1 MWTVGSF
8 VVMNTKTFTVKGM
21 TCGNCVRHVTEEV
34 SGVVGVTTVD
44 VTLETGAVVV
54 TADGSIDDSAIEAAV
69 VEAGYELVK

>member
-1 MWTVGSF
+1 MS
-8 VVMNTKTFTVKGM
+8 TKTFTVKGM

-34 SGVVGVTTVD
+34 QGVAGVTNVE

-54 TADGSIDDSAIEAAV
+54 TADSIDDSAIEAAV

>member
-1 MWTVGSF
+1 MS
-8 VVMNTKTFTVKGM
+8 TKTFTVKGM

-34 SGVVGVTTVD
+34 QGVAGVTNVE

-54 TADGSIDDSAIEAAV
+54 TADSIDDAAIEAAV

>member
-1 MWTVGSF
+1 MS
-8 VVMNTKTFTVKGM
+8 TKTFTVKGM

-34 SGVVGVTTVD
+34 QGVAGVTNVE

-54 TADGSIDDSAIEAAV
+54 TADSIDDDAIEAAV